1 MNALPEHAAA
11 TVNLRIA
18 VHQSVAQLK
27 SDFARLL
34 APIAERFDLRLDAF
48 GSSEQSLGGGS
59 NGVLHLSTLAEL
71 EPAPLSPTSGET
83 WDRLAG
89 TIRHVWQH
97 AGRGPLYV
105 VPSLMDGNTDTSR
118 YWGSQRR
125 RNARADTCRISADR
139 STAFRRSR
147 PKTA

>member
-1 MNALPEHAAA
+1 MPLTSHRVNALPEHAAA

-18 VHQSVAQLK
+18 VHQSVGQLK

-34 APIAERFDLRLDAF
+34 APCAPRFDLRLAAF
-48 GSSEQSLGGGS
+48 GASKQSLGGGDT
-59 NGVLHLSTLAEL
+59 NGVLQLSTLAEL

-118 YWGSQRR
+118 YWVCLRR
-125 RNARADTCRISADR
+125 PCARSDAM
-139 STAFRRSR
+139 
-147 PKTA
+147 